1 MSGEFKQMRESRG
14 AASRELDQR
23 LAGDGMG
30 DAGYD
35 EMIAARAV
43 DAGRS
48 YLLSMSGPLHLR
60 GSALVD
66 PEQDADGPAEKGA
79 DRQIADMSEEKG
91 TFLPLRKLPT
101 AAAFHRFR

>member
-48 YLLSMSGPLHLR
+48 YHLSMSGPYTC
-60 GSALVD
+60 
-66 PEQDADGPAEKGA
+66 EK
-79 DRQIADMSEEKG
+79 
-91 TFLPLRKLPT
+91 
-101 AAAFHRFR
+101 RFGRSRTRC